1 MPAPKSGPKTI
12 EEAARAGSTLDELR
26 LMRER
31 IARTLD
37 NPNCPPRDLAALSRR
52 QIEIAK
58 EIDALLRARREES
71 DGGGLSED
79 EAWSEE
85 AI

>member
-1 MPAPKSGPKTI
+1 
-12 EEAARAGSTLDELR
+12 
-26 LMRER
+26 MRMR

-37 NPNCPPRDLAALSRR
+37 DPNCPPRDLAALSRR

-58 EIDALLRARREES
+58 EIEALVRQQREAE
-71 DGGGLSED
+71 GATVAGD